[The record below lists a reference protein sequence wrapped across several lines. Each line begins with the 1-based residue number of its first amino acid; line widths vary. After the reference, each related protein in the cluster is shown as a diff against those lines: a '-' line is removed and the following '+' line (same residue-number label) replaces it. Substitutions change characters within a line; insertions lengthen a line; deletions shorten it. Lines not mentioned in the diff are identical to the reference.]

1 MTPDKAGEILSTYLE
16 PVYGFALKRC
26 KSRED
31 AEDLS
36 QEIMLRAYRALT
48 TRGDIGDPARFV
60 WTIAHNLLCNY
71 YRDSAKY
78 SVGLPLDEVSEPED
92 EEVGFDDETL
102 SRLRQEISYLSR
114 LRREIV
120 IAYYFERRSQN
131 EISRELGIPVGT
143 VKWHL
148 FGARN
153 ELKRGMDMTRDSSE
167 LRFNPIKFHSFSING
182 SIGTRPPEDYLRGAI
197 EQNIC
202 YCVRDTARTVGE
214 IADSLG
220 VSPVYV
226 ENELEYLVEYGFI
239 VVENGIYIANFI
251 IDEPTS
257 EQLELQNNMYK
268 QGARLIAPELWRE
281 LNESGLL
288 DSPELK
294 RYDRNYLLWSLIPYI
309 AAQNTSDRSSK
320 RDSGDFAAQNASDRG
335 AGGERNI
342 TFDEVAVTR
351 PDGARN
357 IYKAAVAS
365 RGLNIPAEYEHIRVF
380 GPMWN
385 GYNGYVLWRLD
396 SEWCDRSRPDANY
409 PDEAKRVLSLWQR
422 SEPLSTDEC
431 ACLAERGY
439 IRAKSGADG
448 NKPEW
453 TVVTVT
459 DNELHKSLLDVGGR
473 VKTRHEGELADLK
486 RPYADAVTKSLPK
499 QLVRTREYE
508 LQFVFG
514 SDGWF
519 LLHCILTL
527 LDAGLLTP
535 PDERG
540 GLSTLIVPNY

>member
-48 TRGDIGDPARFV
+48 TRGDIGDPTRFV

-102 SRLRQEISYLSR
+102 SRLRCEISYLSR

-153 ELKRGMDMTRDSSE
+153 ELKRGMDMARDSSE

-182 SIGTRPPEDYLRGAI
+182 SIGTRPPEDYLRSAI

-239 VVENGIYIANFI
+239 VVEKGRYIANFI

-268 QGARLIAPELWRE
+268 QGARLIAPELLRE
-281 LNESGLL
+281 LTESGLL
-288 DSPELK
+288 DSPALK

-309 AAQNTSDRSSK
+309 AAQNA
-320 RDSGDFAAQNASDRG
+320 FDRG

-365 RGLNIPAEYEHIRVF
+365 RGLNIPSEYEHIRVCR
-380 GPMWN
+380 PMWN

-396 SEWCDRSRPDANY
+396 SEWCNRSRPDANY

-431 ACLAERGY
+431 AYLAERGY

-453 TVVTVT
+453 TVVSVT